1 LQEILACAPRIGR
14 RPGAAPRNAAA
25 RRSAP
30 AGICA
35 NSRAGMTERNF
46 DVEPLIEAARATLA
60 SRLRAGRH
68 YVGAAL
74 RTRSGQVF
82 SAVNLGAT
90 VGRASVCAEAIA
102 LGMAAAA
109 GDTDVD
115 LVVAVNERGAVVSP
129 CGLCRENL
137 SDFAPGARV
146 VVREGEG
153 VAVVPIAA
161 LLPHKFAKDA

>member
-1 LQEILACAPRIGR
+1 MTD
-14 RPGAAPRNAAA
+14 RPSDAE
-25 RRSAP
+25 S
-30 AGICA
+30 
-35 NSRAGMTERNF
+35 
-46 DVEPLIEAARATLA
+46 LIEAARAMLA
-60 SRLRAGRH
+60 SRRRSGRH

-74 RTRSGQVF
+74 RTGAGRVF

-137 SDFAPGARV
+137 SDFAPAARV
-146 VVREGEG
+146 IVPEGEG

-161 LLPHKFAKDA
+161 LLPNKFAKGD